1 MKAKKK
7 ADPRLPKAGSVI
19 VREYGG
25 KKHKVTV
32 LGDAKFRY
40 RGQVYRS
47 ISGAA
52 RAVTGKEIISGYDF
66 FRLSEPKARKGRKPR

>member
-7 ADPRLPKAGSVI
+7 ADPRLPKVGSVI

-32 LGDAKFRY
+32 LVDGFRY
-40 RGQVYRS
+40 GGQVYRS
-47 ISGAA
+47 ISGTA
-52 RAVTGKEIISGYDF
+52 RAITGKEIISGFDF
-66 FRLSEPKARKGRKPR
+66 FRLSKPTVKKGRKPR